1 MKLVADEGVDKPIV
15 DHLRGLGYKVYYILE
30 EQSGIPDVSV
40 LELANKNEA
49 ILITLDTDIGE
60 LDFRLKEASHG
71 VILFRF
77 AGLDKN
83 EKLRIVEL
91 TLKDHFKELYG
102 SFSVVTKETIRIRKL
117 P

>member
-60 LDFRLKEASHG
+60 LVFRLKEASHE

-91 TLKDHFKELYG
+91 TLTRPF
-102 SFSVVTKETIRIRKL
+102 
-117 P
+117 